1 MVADN
6 APDNPAPDTA
16 KGETRLAASA
26 AAQRVISQFG
36 GIRPLANKL
45 GIAVSTV
52 QGWRERGAIPAGR
65 RAAILAAAKAHEVEL
80 DEAALDAASGG
91 AAETEAEAAPPVD
104 ATQPAATTIPK
115 SGTAKLDAGDKPAR
129 RPSEARAGSGSV
141 GAWLGGFVL
150 GVVVLALGAGG
161 AVLTRDLWSPP
172 AESEPAAT
180 TDAGE
185 LQVFERRIA
194 ALESALASSAGASGD
209 AESAQLLRQE
219 IAALSTKLDGMG
231 GRLDAVES
239 ASRPDDAL
247 DQRLGVIEEQVAAL
261 AASAGVG
268 EEMAALEARI
278 EALADLESRVAALAD
293 LESRVAALAESTT
306 VARGVAAGETA
317 VVLAVFQLR
326 DALRGSGPFAAELSM
341 LQDLA
346 AGRDDAALADLIAPL
361 GARAAAG
368 IPNLI
373 ALKAAFPPAAREIVV
388 QGQGGADDDWVDG
401 MLRRLSGLATLRPVG
416 PVEGSGAGAV
426 VARAESRLAAGD
438 LAGAVAELDGLSGPA
453 ATAAAGWRAQAEA
466 RLVAERALAGLGQ
479 IIARRLGAADG

>member
-16 KGETRLAASA
+16 KGETRFAASA

-268 EEMAALEARI
+268 EEMAALEAG
-278 EALADLESRVAALAD
+278 SRPWPTW
-293 LESRVAALAESTT
+293 S
-306 VARGVAAGETA
+306 
-317 VVLAVFQLR
+317 
-326 DALRGSGPFAAELSM
+326 RGSRPWPIWNRGSRRWPN
-341 LQDLA
+341 
-346 AGRDDAALADLIAPL
+346 RPPW
-361 GARAAAG
+361 RAAWPPGKRPSCSRCFSFAT
-368 IPNLI
+368 PC
-373 ALKAAFPPAAREIVV
+373 AAPGPSRRSFPCCKIWPR
-388 QGQGGADDDWVDG
+388 GGMTPRW
-401 MLRRLSGLATLRPVG
+401 P
-416 PVEGSGAGAV
+416 
-426 VARAESRLAAGD
+426 
-438 LAGAVAELDGLSGPA
+438 
-453 ATAAAGWRAQAEA
+453 
-466 RLVAERALAGLGQ
+466 
-479 IIARRLGAADG
+479 I